1 MPTKKKTAAKKT
13 APKTSSKKSSNK
25 AKAPARQAKGPVAA
39 VPVRTSTMGAVTQSA
54 ARPSPKLH
62 LRVIIADDDPL
73 VRAAIGVML
82 PAPRFQV
89 IAEAVNGDEAARKSR
104 DLKPDVLLLDLAM
117 PGKAGMEALRDLGN
131 SVPNMKTVVL
141 TVAIAKRQ
149 IVEALQLGAKGIVLK
164 EGARDVLANC
174 IENVMAGKY
183 WVDRTPVS
191 DVHKIIADI
200 QSSPEMNRPS
210 KRDLLNPKEMQIVTF
225 IVEGRTNKD
234 IAGTLNTS
242 EQVIKNHLGKIFD
255 KLGVFNRLE
264 LALYALDNQMVE
276 RM

>member
-1 MPTKKKTAAKKT
+1 MYGRNISPMPTKTKKAAKKST
-13 APKTSSKKSSNK
+13 VKTSSKKPK
-25 AKAPARQAKGPVAA
+25 AKPSARPAKGPVAA
-39 VPVRTSTMGAVTQSA
+39 APVRTSAMGTTAPSA

-89 IAEAVNGDEAARKSR
+89 IAEAVNGDEAARKAR
-104 DLKPDVLLLDLAM
+104 DMKPDVLLLDLAM

-174 IENVMAGKY
+174 I
-183 WVDRTPVS
+183 
-191 DVHKIIADI
+191 
-200 QSSPEMNRPS
+200 
-210 KRDLLNPKEMQIVTF
+210 
-225 IVEGRTNKD
+225 
-234 IAGTLNTS
+234 
-242 EQVIKNHLGKIFD
+242 
-255 KLGVFNRLE
+255 
-264 LALYALDNQMVE
+264 
-276 RM
+276 